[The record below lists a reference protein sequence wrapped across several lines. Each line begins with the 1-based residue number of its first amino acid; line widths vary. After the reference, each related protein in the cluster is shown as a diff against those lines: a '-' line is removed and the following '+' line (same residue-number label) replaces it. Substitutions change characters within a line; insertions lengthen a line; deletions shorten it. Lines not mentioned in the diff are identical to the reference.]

1 MKKKLSAIL
10 CMALLVSCLSLSAYA
25 ATQETEAASVNPDD
39 VVVTLTEVEDDGEI
53 NYITYT
59 LEELSCTIYDI
70 DNNVVYSGP
79 VVVEDPI
86 TRGYSIKA
94 LDVYSESTTYW
105 WPSNNENGFKCGNGI
120 AVTVSIKTNSTA
132 SKTIGLT
139 AGDSSK
145 STTKNPSAILYTG
158 TSGYWKFYVKNHSS
172 SDFRVTGGSL
182 SWGE

>member
-10 CMALLVSCLSLSAYA
+10 CMAVLVSSLSMSGFA
-25 ATQETEAASVNPDD
+25 EAAETNQAGVNPND
-39 VVVTLTEVEDDGEI
+39 VVVTLTEVDTDGEI

-59 LEELSCTIYDI
+59 WEELSCTVYDI

-79 VVVEDPI
+79 VIAEDPV
-86 TRGYSIKA
+86 TRGYSISAGEVK
-94 LDVYSESTTYW
+94 SEGTTYW
-105 WPSNNENGFKCGNGI
+105 WPTDNENGFKCGNGI
-120 AVTVSIKTNSTA
+120 AVTVSVKTNSTA

-139 AGDSSK
+139 SGDSSK